1 MENIKSGEPVKKVM
15 MAQYRICKAPARI
28 MTMALGSCLG
38 IVLYDRVAMVG
49 GLAHVMH
56 PTWKRVK
63 NNTNKGKF
71 VDTAIELMVEKLVER
86 GAGLTRITA
95 KIFGGARMFDI
106 PDSRLGVIQIGE
118 ANIFSARKE
127 LARRKIPIKGESV
140 GGNRGKTII
149 FDVSDGSVLVRDVQ
163 GSEVVL

>member
-1 MENIKSGEPVKKVM
+1 MKNIKSREPVKKVM
-15 MAQYRICKAPARI
+15 MAQYRICGAPARI

-38 IVLYDRVAMVG
+38 IVLYDRVAKVG

-86 GAGLTRITA
+86 GARPGRIIA

-106 PDSRLGVIQIGE
+106 PDSKTGVIQIGE
-118 ANIFSARKE
+118 ANITAARKE
-127 LARRKIPIKGESV
+127 LTDRKIPIKSESV
-140 GGNRGKTII
+140 GGRRGKTII
-149 FDVSDGSVLVRDVQ
+149 FDVSDGSVLVRDAQ
-163 GSEVVL
+163 GSEEVL